1 MAQAQIQQNYGT
13 GRRKT
18 AAARVFMKPGKGA
31 ISINGKT
38 VEDYFGRETSRML
51 VRQPL
56 ELADALTRFDIKIT
70 VAGGGPSGQAGAI
83 RHGITRAL
91 LKYDESL
98 RKTMREAG
106 LVTRDAREVERKKVG
121 LHKARRAP
129 QYSKR

>member
-1 MAQAQIQQNYGT
+1 MATTQTQNYGT

-18 AAARVFMKPGKGA
+18 AAARVFLKPGKGA

-56 ELADALTRFDIKIT
+56 ELVDGVTRFDIKIT

-91 LKYDESL
+91 IEYDETL
-98 RKTMREAG
+98 RKTLRDAG

>member
-1 MAQAQIQQNYGT
+1 MATSSNQNYGT

-18 AAARVFMKPGKGA
+18 AAARVFLKPGQGS

-56 ELADALTRFDIKIT
+56 ELVDGLTRFDIKIT
-70 VAGGGPSGQAGAI
+70 VSGGGPSGQAGAI

-91 LKYDESL
+91 IDYDESL
-98 RKTMREAG
+98 RPPLRAAG

-121 LHKARRAP
+121 KHKARRSI
-129 QYSKR
+129 QFSKR